1 METVP
6 DLGRKYL
13 DGNGAHAVYFN
24 GEDCMHYLKT
34 IKGFVQDLKNM
45 AAKNCAKTDEW
56 YMPDT
61 IHGQVWCYLEESNHV
76 LLILETPMKCQLEH
90 TMDKIL

>member
-6 DLGRKYL
+6 DLGREYL

-45 AAKNCAKTDEW
+45 AAKNCAKTD
-56 YMPDT
+56 DT
-61 IHGQVWCYLEESNHV
+61 IPTQS
-76 LLILETPMKCQLEH
+76 
-90 TMDKIL
+90 MDKCGAIWKKATMFC

>member
-24 GEDCMHYLKT
+24 GEDCMHYLK
-34 IKGFVQDLKNM
+34 KNYKRVCPGFEK
-45 AAKNCAKTDEW
+45 
-56 YMPDT
+56 
-61 IHGQVWCYLEESNHV
+61 HGC
-76 LLILETPMKCQLEH
+76 LLVPKLMSGTCQ
-90 TMDKIL
+90 TQSMDKCGAIWKKATMFC